1 MPTVNV
7 GDIDIYYE
15 VHGEGEPLLLITA
28 LSGDLTSWIFQIPE
42 FSRKYR
48 VIVFDN
54 RGAGRTDVP
63 DIPYSTEMMADDS
76 AGLLNALGIEKAHI
90 LGHSMGSFIAQELAL
105 KYPQLIRS
113 LVLASAG
120 TQETPMG
127 KHLIDLWTRMAR
139 EGVNREIYVREL
151 LLWVFTDKFFENTEL
166 VQIAVDALM
175 TSPYPQPT
183 HGLIHQ
189 VGACLEHNTKD
200 RISNIIAP
208 TVVLVGKEDILVPV
222 RMSEELAAGIN
233 GAELVVLEGAG
244 HGVYYEAADK
254 FNLAVLEFLSKV
266 ENQTSQSRGQ
276 VVTTDTKTKVP
287 TEYVDQ
293 QPEGYP

>member
-7 GDIDIYYE
+7 GDIDMYYE

-42 FSRKYR
+42 FSKQYS

-54 RGAGRTDVP
+54 RGVGRTDVP

-76 AGLLNALGIEKAHI
+76 AGLLDALGIEKAHI
-90 LGHSMGSFIAQELAL
+90 LGHSMGCFIAQELAL
-105 KYPQLIRS
+105 KYPQLVRS

-120 TQETPMG
+120 TQETHMA
-127 KHLIDLWTRMAR
+127 KHLIDTWARMAR

-151 LLWVFTDKFFENTEL
+151 LLWVFTEKFFENTAM
-166 VQIAVDALM
+166 VQIAVDMLV
-175 TSPYPQPT
+175 TGPYPQPA
-183 HGLIHQ
+183 HGLIRQ
-189 VGACLEHNTKD
+189 VGACLEHNAKD
-200 RISNIIAP
+200 RIGSITAP
-208 TVVLVGKEDILVPV
+208 TLVLAGNEDILVPV
-222 RMSEELAAGIN
+222 RMSEELAAGIP

-254 FNLAVLEFLSKV
+254 FNLAILEFLSKV
-266 ENQTSQSRGQ
+266 ENQTS
-276 VVTTDTKTKVP
+276 
-287 TEYVDQ
+287 
-293 QPEGYP
+293 